1 MQNVKVRRTGIS
13 ADDAAQVLRD
23 GLGDG
28 YEIQA
33 DGEGL
38 LVHKGLTR
46 AKVNL
51 RAEEGGTVFDV
62 NGAGASVLPLF
73 SIVTKMLND
82 RGIAKRTA
90 AVIGEAAAF
99 RDDD

>member
-1 MQNVKVRRTGIS
+1 LQNVKVRRTGIS

-28 YEIQA
+28 YEIRA

-38 LVHKGLTR
+38 LVRKGAAR
-46 AKVNL
+46 ARVNL
-51 RAEEGGTVFDV
+51 RAEDGGTVFDV
-62 NGAGASVLPLF
+62 SGTGASVLPLF
-73 SIVTKMLND
+73 SLVTKMLND
-82 RGIAKRTA
+82 QGIAKRTA

-99 RDDD
+99 RDDG